1 MSIHGNQYIL
11 PLFYTHSSLPPI
23 KDYDEL
29 ALSFYIL
36 TKNLKQNEKI
46 LSFSRLL
53 WPFLCVQGVIGTHI
67 ILDGLNIFSKKGK
80 LSNPPRQP
88 LIGHVLRNIENRT
101 QLEQLKKIIEVLQYK
116 DTDAEAIGES
126 EESEFQKLKIDSLT
140 NPEFHQTLAKLLPFI
155 EFKSVAEYMPL
166 ETNFTTEQ
174 ALEIADTYRN
184 TIDYM
189 KGNALRWNTQIEL
202 IGKEVDKWLIE
213 INVQLKD
220 INSRFSSQIS
230 KTSQT
235 IDSSQIKEKNALERD
250 RIDQWN
256 VNEKRNVIENISVLF
271 KTAERNLEEIIK
283 KNKSFTHTDI
293 LKGRVFNDLIAPFE
307 NHFKYLI
314 EEGNNFIHSVTS
326 LTEKY
331 MALKERALE
340 IDFEAKKK
348 LDNFSSSLDL
358 KLQDRDKNLSAFEEE
373 KEIKISEIKASQDSI
388 EDLYSQI
395 KNIIK
400 TKNGNCLREAK
411 DLISWS
417 LADNESEL
425 FSRPIV
431 WIYMPLY
438 AMFSENEKTQEEK
451 MFSVFPG
458 FITND
463 PDNRYQEISG
473 AMLSL
478 KEAVNERIEEDM
490 ALRSNFEFSCEN
502 GNILEDSSLNKK
514 IQQGI
519 SILRRNA
526 IINDNIEKEIRNK
539 LGSILTR

>member
-11 PLFYTHSSLPPI
+11 PLFYTHNSLPPI

-29 ALSFYIL
+29 ALSFYLL
-36 TKNLKQNEKI
+36 TKNLKKNEKI

-53 WPFLCVQGVIGTHI
+53 WPFLCVQGVISTHI

-80 LSNPPRQP
+80 VSNPPRQP
-88 LIGHVLRNIENRT
+88 LIGHLLRNIENRT
-101 QLEQLKKIIEVLQYK
+101 KEEQLKKIIDVLQYIDK
-116 DTDAEAIGES
+116 DAETIGES

-140 NPEFHQTLAKLLPFI
+140 NPEFLQTLAKLLPLI
-155 EFKSVAEYMPL
+155 EFKTVADYMPL

-189 KGNALRWNTQIEL
+189 KGNALRWDTQIEL
-202 IGKEVDKWLIE
+202 IGKEVDKWLID
-213 INVQLKD
+213 INVQFKD
-220 INSRFSSQIS
+220 ISSRFSSQIS
-230 KTSQT
+230 KTTQI
-235 IDSSQIKEKNALERD
+235 IDSGQIKEKFALESD
-250 RIDQWN
+250 RIDQWK

-283 KNKSFTHTDI
+283 KNKPFTHTDI
-293 LKGRVFNDLIAPFE
+293 LKGRVFSDITTPFE

-314 EEGNNFIHSVTS
+314 EEGNNFVQSVTA

-331 MALKERALE
+331 MALKKRALE
-340 IDFEAKKK
+340 IDVEAKKK
-348 LDNFSSSLDL
+348 LDDFSSSLDL

-373 KEIKISEIKASQDSI
+373 KEKMVSEIKILQKSI
-388 EDLYSQI
+388 EGLYTQV
-395 KNIIK
+395 KNIVK
-400 TKNGNCLREAK
+400 TKNGTCLQEAK

-417 LADNESEL
+417 LVDNESEL

-431 WIYMPLY
+431 WIYMPMY
-438 AMFSENEKTQEEK
+438 VMFIENEEIHEEK
-451 MFSVFPG
+451 MVAVYPG
-458 FITND
+458 FITDD

-473 AMLSL
+473 AMLNL
-478 KEAVNERIEEDM
+478 KETVNERIEEDM
-490 ALRSNFEFSCEN
+490 ALRSNFEFSSEN
-502 GNILEDSSLNKK
+502 RNLLNDQSLAKK

-519 SILRRNA
+519 SILRRTTVLSEQMEN
-526 IINDNIEKEIRNK
+526 ELRSK
-539 LGSILTR
+539 LDLIFPQ